1 MAGMQGDMERQAS
14 GESDDRYAPPNEG
27 GKSVDGDV
35 QPMAWTRKFAG
46 GLRADIRRRAPFYV
60 SDWTDGLGA
69 KWNQKCLASTTFL
82 MFACLAPAISFGAL
96 FDKDT
101 NGSLGAFEMIL
112 SSAMS
117 GVVYAFFSG
126 QPLCIMGATG
136 PELAYTVVFYQLCES
151 LDLEFMT
158 ARVWEGLWCALFTV
172 LTAVTDG
179 SAICCYVTQF
189 TEDVFSGLI
198 SLIFIIE
205 AFINIGKEFDTRT
218 LTGAYF
224 AVLLAFGSFF
234 AAMYFRAFR
243 GTGWLTKSLRNT
255 IANFGVTISI
265 LTFTA
270 ISLAWEDV
278 DIKRLS
284 IPDKFEPTMK
294 LSDGTARPWLVNPF
308 GMERDFPIWGIF
320 FAAIPAVGLWI
331 LGFLDQNLTTLLINR
346 KANGLKKPPAYHLDL
361 MVCGVFI
368 YPICAIFGL
377 PFTHA
382 ATIRSLTHLISLT
395 EYEEVK
401 AGEGTIKKPVAVA
414 EQRVTQL
421 AIHVLIFLCA
431 FLPSVLK
438 KLPQAVL
445 YGVFLFMGVTSIPG
459 NALFDRM
466 SLWLIWDTKKYPA
479 FPCIQGIS
487 VKTVHLYTFIQFMCL
502 VILYALKSIKAIAV
516 VFPFFLVVIA
526 GVRVLLPKI
535 FNKED
540 LVKLDG
546 YSALLRE
553 EDATGPKAEEAKERK
568 ATPTM
573 TSSTKESTT
582 DSEHVDVAI
591 IGS

>member
-1 MAGMQGDMERQAS
+1 MARQVS
-14 GESDDRYAPPNEG
+14 GESDDRYVPPSEG
-27 GKSVDGDV
+27 GKSEDGDV
-35 QPMAWTRKFAG
+35 HPMAWTRKFAG
-46 GLRADIRRRAPFYV
+46 GLRADIRRRAPYYV
-60 SDWTDGLGA
+60 SDWTDGLSA
-69 KWNQKCLASTTFL
+69 KWRGKCLASTSFL
-82 MFACLAPAISFGAL
+82 LFACLAPAISFGAL

-101 NGSLGAFEMIL
+101 NGNLGAFEMIL
-112 SSAMS
+112 ASAMS
-117 GVVYAFFSG
+117 GIVYAFFSG

-136 PELAYTVVFYQLCES
+136 PELAYTVVFYQLCQT
-151 LDLEFMT
+151 LKLEFMV

-179 SAICCYVTQF
+179 CAVCCYVTQF

-198 SLIFIIE
+198 SLIFIFE
-205 AFINIGKEFDTRT
+205 AFINIGKEFDVRS
-218 LTGAYF
+218 LEGAYF
-224 AVLLAFGSFF
+224 TVLLALGSFG

-243 GTGWLTKSLRNT
+243 STGWLTKSLRNT
-255 IANFGVTISI
+255 VANFGVTISI
-265 LTFTA
+265 LVFTG

-294 LSDGTARPWLVNPF
+294 LKDGSTRPWLVNPF
-308 GMERDFPIWGIF
+308 GMEEDFPFWGILF
-320 FAAIPAVGLWI
+320 TAVPAVGLWI
-331 LGFLDQNLTTLLINR
+331 LGFLDQNLTSLLINR

-368 YPICAIFGL
+368 YPICSLFGL

-395 EYEEVK
+395 EYEDVK
-401 AGEGTIKKPVAVA
+401 AGESTIKQPAGVA

-421 AIHVLIFLCA
+421 AIHFLIFLCA
-431 FLPSVLK
+431 FLSSVLK

-445 YGVFLFMGVTSIPG
+445 YGVFLFMGVTSIAG

-466 SLWLIWDTKKYPA
+466 SLWFIWDTKKYPA

-487 VKTVHLYTFIQFMCL
+487 MKTVHLYTLIQFLCL

-526 GVRVLLPKI
+526 FVRMALPK
-535 FNKED
+535 FFTKEE
-540 LVKLDG
+540 LVVLDG
-546 YSALLRE
+546 YSALLPE
-553 EDATGPKAEEAKERK
+553 EEEGKGHRAAAEE
-568 ATPTM
+568 
-573 TSSTKESTT
+573 ESP
-582 DSEHVDVAI
+582 
-591 IGS
+591 